1 MNKTLLITAAVS
13 IALLGVQSWRVHALK
28 RELAQ
33 ARPTAHEDTA
43 HTQGV
48 VSVEPTSDSLQ
59 ESEAPSYSEGL
70 SAPPVDTKTSTG
82 NPVSAGPKA
91 TPINPRD
98 AKAKPDAPI
107 KKDAASA
114 SGSATAN
121 QLPAQLRKGMAQASK
136 AFSDGDYETALRILE
151 DAVREFPGEPQAYA
165 SLAKMYSDLGLIDDA
180 IKTYRDWTDTKPDD
194 ARAFLGAA
202 GLYEALGMNQ
212 EALDHLARYERLKEG
227 APDGYAAAASMYRR
241 LGMPDQELRSLTKWV
256 DAAPTSPQAYLALGE
271 YYRRNGDPAN
281 ALIQYQQATA
291 LAPGNVTAHTSL
303 ASAYQQL
310 GQLPNAQAEL
320 LAAVSIHPGDTSLQ
334 MRLADLYR
342 RGGDLGSAIAT
353 YQNVIQQ
360 EPNSANAL
368 QASQQIARLQQQ
380 LNPRPKQSG

>member
-1 MNKTLLITAAVS
+1 MNRTLSIAVAVS

-28 RELAQ
+28 RELAEAKPTVHQ
-33 ARPTAHEDTA
+33 ETAHAQAT
-43 HTQGV
+43 
-48 VSVEPTSDSLQ
+48 VSMKPATPPLQ
-59 ESEAPSYSEGL
+59 EAEAPSYSKGL
-70 SAPPVDTKTSTG
+70 SAPTVDAKPSGVKPAPAETIAAPG
-82 NPVSAGPKA
+82 
-91 TPINPRD
+91 NPRD
-98 AKAKPDAPI
+98 DKAKPAAPL
-107 KKDAASA
+107 KKDAARA
-114 SGSATAN
+114 SGTVAAT
-121 QLPAQLRKGMAQASK
+121 QLPAKLRKGMAEASK
-136 AFSDGDYETALRILE
+136 AYSNGDYETALRLLE
-151 DAVREFPGEPQAYA
+151 NAVREFPGEPQAYA

-194 ARAFLGAA
+194 ARAYLGAA

-212 EALDHLARYERLKEG
+212 EALDQLAQYERLKEG

-241 LGMPDQELRSLTKWV
+241 LGMPDQELRSLMGWV

-281 ALIQYQQATA
+281 ALAHYQQATA

-368 QASQQIARLQQQ
+368 RASQQIARLQQQ
-380 LNPRPKQSG
+380 LNPRPKQAG